1 MPMTFLERPQTF
13 KIKHYYLASTVYFF
27 NLVFQSQYI
36 HVLKKI
42 QCMPLLPNGTMSAF
56 FFLFFSNSLIF
67 NLGVAI
73 GTMALPLPLLT
84 QPC

>member
-1 MPMTFLERPQTF
+1 
-13 KIKHYYLASTVYFF
+13 
-27 NLVFQSQYI
+27 
-36 HVLKKI
+36 
-42 QCMPLLPNGTMSAF
+42 MSAF

-73 GTMALPLPLLT
+73 GTMALPLPLST